1 MHLTMKT
8 SNVISVTIHP
18 AKSEGSYLTAT
29 DALNQILDLIKV
41 FDLIESDMSEVRGI
55 AWKLADV
62 HFNSP
67 PFTCELEPQI
77 DELSLPEDISS
88 RIALIA
94 DRFHEEWYNLT
105 SDDPKPLAARPM
117 MRPLDRVL
125 QRNLNG
131 ISETEIKISEEP
143 IIIDNV
149 VAENARKS
157 LKYIS
162 TRPFPREFG
171 LIQGTIHSL
180 TKWRNNKPALEIID
194 RVSGAKVKCVLNNIA
209 SEEIGKEHNW
219 HEVWA
224 GRHVDV
230 NGTFYYTRSGNLSRV
245 EVDSIEA
252 TNWTSLHV
260 GDLEEINIAQ
270 GRSVADD
277 VGFLQQETNE

>member
-1 MHLTMKT
+1 MK
-8 SNVISVTIHP
+8 SPNVISVTIHP
-18 AKSEGSYLTAT
+18 DKSEGSYLTAT

-41 FDLIESDMSEVRGI
+41 FDLIESGRSKVKDI
-55 AWKLADV
+55 TWKLADV

-77 DELSLPEDISS
+77 EEQTLPED
-88 RIALIA
+88 
-94 DRFHEEWYNLT
+94 LT
-105 SDDPKPLAARPM
+105 SHIDFIAERFQREWFNITSNDPKPLAAKPM
-117 MRPLDRVL
+117 MRLLDRVL

-131 ISETEIKISEEP
+131 ISETEIKITEEP
-143 IIIDNV
+143 IVIDNV
-149 VAENARKS
+149 VAEYARKS
-157 LKYIS
+157 LRDIS

-180 TKWRNNKPALEIID
+180 TKWRNNRPALEIID

-209 SEEIGKEHNW
+209 SEEIGKVHNW

-245 EVDSIEA
+245 EVESIEA
-252 TNWTSLHV
+252 TNWTSLDV
-260 GDLEEINIAQ
+260 DDLDEIDIAQ